1 MNLFVIIFMNKY
13 IIYRFILFD
22 QLVFCQAM
30 IVYGIKCIEMIQ
42 STMSA
47 LIVNICGNGDKI

>member
-1 MNLFVIIFMNKY
+1 MNKY